1 MNTTHY
7 LIAGASHA
15 GLEAVHR
22 IRLVDETS
30 SITVVT
36 RDAHP
41 PYSPTILPYVVSGQS
56 EPGRVVLR
64 KPDWFEQHNI
74 NLVRDDELVA
84 INETQR
90 QVTLKSGQQWQYEK
104 LLLATGADP
113 IIPPIPG
120 LGETPFHVLRTM
132 QHAVN
137 LREHAG
143 KAQRAVV
150 LGAGLIGMHGAE
162 NLRHAGLDV
171 TILEMCDQVLPGYFD
186 ARAAS
191 MIEAAFN
198 NNGIRMLMGSRVVEV
213 EPEGDGCRVKL
224 ENGNSLEAHLLLV
237 ATGVKPQLGYLAG
250 TSVQSDQGILVD
262 GRMRTSAEHI
272 WAAGD
277 VTQAA
282 DFYGD
287 QPVMM
292 GILPDAVTQGAI
304 AAMDMSE
311 DHALKPYV
319 GGVPINTYTF
329 FGQQAISIGQCMA
342 DAQLEELTRTDDDNQ
357 RYLKILL
364 RENRLHGISS
374 INEEM
379 DAGIMWQLILR
390 EIDLTPVKEAF
401 IARPLETGRA
411 LMSSNWR

>member
-30 SITVVT
+30 PITLVT
-36 RDAHP
+36 RDAHA

-56 EPGRVVLR
+56 APERVVLR
-64 KPDWFEQHNI
+64 KADYFTQHNVTLI
-74 NLVRDDELVA
+74 SDNELVA
-84 INETQR
+84 INENDR
-90 QVTLKSGQQWQYEK
+90 VASLKSGDQWQYEK

-120 LGETPFHVLRTM
+120 LSETPFHVLRTM
-132 QHAVN
+132 QHAVD
-137 LREHAG
+137 LRDHAG
-143 KAQRAVV
+143 KAKRAVV

-171 TILEMCDQVLPGYFD
+171 TIVEMCDQVLPGYFD

-191 MIEAAFN
+191 VIEEAFN
-198 NNGIRMLMGSRVVEV
+198 NNGIRMVMGSRVVAA
-213 EPEGDGCRVKL
+213 EPVGDGCRITL
-224 ENGNSLEAHLLLV
+224 ENGDSLEADLLLV
-237 ATGVKPQLGYLAG
+237 ATGVKPQLDYLAG
-250 TSVQSDQGILVD
+250 TSVNSDQGILVD
-262 GRMRTSAEHI
+262 ERMRTSAENI

-282 DFYGD
+282 NFYGD

-311 DHALKPYV
+311 DHALKPYA

-329 FGQQAISIGQCMA
+329 FGQQAISVGQSMA
-342 DAQLEELTRTDDDNQ
+342 GDGIEELTRVDDDN
-357 RYLKILL
+357 RGYLKILL
-364 RENRLHGISS
+364 RDNQLHGISS
-374 INEEM
+374 INQEM

-390 EIDLTPVKEAF
+390 RVDLTPVRDAF
-401 IARPLETGRA
+401 IERPLETGRA
-411 LMSSNWR
+411 LMSSTWR

>member
-30 SITVVT
+30 PITMVT

-56 EPGRVVLR
+56 APQRVVLR
-64 KPDWFEQHNI
+64 KADYFTQHNVTLI
-74 NLVRDDELVA
+74 SDNELVA
-84 INETQR
+84 INENDR
-90 QVTLKSGQQWQYEK
+90 VASLKSGDQWQYEK

-120 LGETPFHVLRTM
+120 LSETPFHVLRTM
-132 QHAVN
+132 QHAID

-143 KAQRAVV
+143 KAKRAVV

-171 TILEMCDQVLPGYFD
+171 TIVEMCDQVLPGYFD
-186 ARAAS
+186 PRAAS
-191 MIEAAFN
+191 VIETAFN
-198 NNGIRMLMGSRVVEV
+198 DNGIHMAMGSRVVKV
-213 EPEGDGCRVKL
+213 EPEDNGCRITL
-224 ENGNSLEAHLLLV
+224 ENGNSLEADLLLV
-237 ATGVKPQLGYLAG
+237 ATGVKPRLDYLKG
-250 TSVQSDQGILVD
+250 TSVQVDQGILVD
-262 GRMRTSAEHI
+262 RNMRTDAANI

-277 VTQAA
+277 VAQAA
-282 DFYGD
+282 DFYGED
-287 QPVMM
+287 KVMM

-304 AAMDMSE
+304 AAMDMAE
-311 DHALKPYV
+311 DHALAPYV

-329 FGQQAISIGQCMA
+329 FGQQAISVGQSLS
-342 DAQLEELTRTDDDNQ
+342 DGSLEELTQVDEAKN

-364 RENRLHGISS
+364 KDNRLHGISS

-390 EIDLTPVKEAF
+390 KIDLTPVKDAF
-401 IARPLETGRA
+401 VARPLETGRA
-411 LMSSNWR
+411 LMSSTWR